1 MTSQRVIR
9 EESSQLRGWL
19 TRIGR
24 EHPKNVLDGLKRV
37 YDVAECLAVL
47 RPARTVIVVAGTN
60 GKGSTAVF
68 LERILLSA
76 GARVGTTLS
85 PHMHVFNERI
95 RVQGEEVSDDSLVKS
110 FEMVEAVRNG
120 VPLNYFEYA
129 VLAALTCFSRE
140 DLDYAILE
148 IGLGGRLD
156 AVNIIDGDL
165 SIITSIGIDH
175 EEYLGSDRECIGREK
190 AGILRRGIPL
200 IFGESQIPESIE
212 QRAKELGVPTYISR
226 RDFHDHAD
234 SNGWRIEVTEGAQLN
249 AYQYSQRPSIATENA
264 VVALQ
269 AAVLLGVS
277 IDSKLIA
284 DVVDVRLPG
293 RFEVVHKMDR
303 TWILDVAHNS
313 HAARFLLEQLKE
325 RYPGRRFSG
334 LFGCYT
340 DKDAAQILS
349 VLGGMLNQVVYA
361 DTTGTRGQP
370 ASELEQKASFGST
383 GIVGGKIESSV
394 DYLIDTTQSTDLI
407 LVFGSF
413 DLVERMRIWLFSR

>member
-1 MTSQRVIR
+1 MTSQRVMR
-9 EESSQLRGWL
+9 EQSSLLDGWL
-19 TRIGR
+19 ARIGR
-24 EHPKNVLDGLKRV
+24 EHPKNVLDGLERV

-68 LERILLSA
+68 LERILLST

-95 RVQGEEVSDDSLVKS
+95 RVQGEEVSDNSLVKS
-110 FEMVEAVRNG
+110 FEMVEAARNH

-165 SIITSIGIDH
+165 SIITSVGIDH
-175 EEYLGSDRECIGREK
+175 EEYLGSDRESIGREK

-212 QRAKELGVPTYISR
+212 QRAKELGVPTYISG
-226 RDFHDHAD
+226 RDFRAHAD
-234 SNGWRIEVTEGAQLN
+234 SNSWRIEVTEGAQLN
-249 AYQYSQRPSIATENA
+249 AYQYWQSPSIATENV

-277 IDSKLIA
+277 LDSKLIA
-284 DVVDVRLPG
+284 DVLDVRLPG

-303 TWILDVAHNS
+303 TWILDVAHNA
-313 HAARFLLEQLKE
+313 HAARFLLDQLKE

-349 VLGGMLNQVVYA
+349 VVGEMLNQVVYA

-370 ASELEQKASFGST
+370 ASELEQKAGFGPRGS
-383 GIVGGKIESSV
+383 VGGKIESSV
-394 DYLIDTTQSTDLI
+394 DYLINTTQSIDLI

>member
-1 MTSQRVIR
+1 MRA
-9 EESSQLRGWL
+9 ESSLLDGWL

-24 EHPKNVLDGLKRV
+24 EHPKNVLDGLERV
-37 YDVAECLAVL
+37 YDVAKCLAVL

-68 LERILLSA
+68 LERILLST

-110 FEMVEAVRNG
+110 FEMVEAARNH

-148 IGLGGRLD
+148 VGLGGRLD
-156 AVNIIDGDL
+156 AVNIVDGDL

-175 EEYLGSDRECIGREK
+175 EEYLGSDRESIGREK
-190 AGILRRGIPL
+190 AGILRRGVPL
-200 IFGESQIPESIE
+200 IFGESQIPESIN
-212 QRAKELGVPTYISR
+212 QRAEELGVPTYISG
-226 RDFHDHAD
+226 RDFHEHAD
-234 SNGWRIEVTEGAQLN
+234 SDGWRIEVTEGIQLN
-249 AYQYSQRPSIATENA
+249 AYQYWQSPSIATENA

-269 AAVLLGVS
+269 AAALLGVS
-277 IDSKLIA
+277 LDARLIA
-284 DVVDVRLPG
+284 DVLDVRLPG
-293 RFEVVHKMDR
+293 RFEVVHEMER

-313 HAARFLLEQLKE
+313 HAARFLLEQLQK
-325 RYPGRRFSG
+325 RYPGRRISG

-361 DTTGTRGQP
+361 DTTGARGQP
-370 ASELEQKASFGST
+370 ASELEYKANLGPK
-383 GIVGGKIESSV
+383 GIVGGKIESCV
-394 DYLIDTTQSTDLI
+394 DYLINTTQSTDLI

-413 DLVERMRIWLFSR
+413 SLVERMRIWLFSR

>member
-1 MTSQRVIR
+1 MTSQRVMR
-9 EESSQLRGWL
+9 EESSLLSGWL

-24 EHPKNVLDGLKRV
+24 EHPKNVLDGLERV

-68 LERILLSA
+68 LERILLST

-95 RVQGEEVSDDSLVKS
+95 RVQGEEVSDNSLVKS
-110 FEMVEAVRNG
+110 FEMVEAARNH

-165 SIITSIGIDH
+165 SIITSVGIDH

-190 AGILRRGIPL
+190 AGILRRDIPL
-200 IFGESQIPESIE
+200 IFGEPQIPESIE
-212 QRAKELGVPTYISR
+212 QRAKELGVPTYISG
-226 RDFHDHAD
+226 RDFRAHAD
-234 SNGWRIEVTEGAQLN
+234 SNSWRIEVTEGAQLN
-249 AYQYSQRPSIATENA
+249 AYQYWQSPSIATENV

-277 IDSKLIA
+277 LDSKLIA
-284 DVVDVRLPG
+284 DVLDVRLPG

-303 TWILDVAHNS
+303 TWILDVAHNA
-313 HAARFLLEQLKE
+313 HAARFLLDQLKE

-349 VLGGMLNQVVYA
+349 VVGEMLNQVVYA

-370 ASELEQKASFGST
+370 ASELEQKAGFGPRGS
-383 GIVGGKIESSV
+383 VGGKIESSV
-394 DYLIDTTQSTDLI
+394 DYLINTTQSIDLI

>member
-1 MTSQRVIR
+1 M
-9 EESSQLRGWL
+9 
-19 TRIGR
+19 
-24 EHPKNVLDGLKRV
+24 
-37 YDVAECLAVL
+37 
-47 RPARTVIVVAGTN
+47 VAGTN
-60 GKGSTAVF
+60 GKGSTSVS

-95 RVQGEEVSDDSLVKS
+95 RVQGEEVSDNSLVKS
-110 FEMVEAVRNG
+110 FEMVEAARNH

-156 AVNIIDGDL
+156 AVNIVDGDL
-165 SIITSIGIDH
+165 SIITSVGIDH
-175 EEYLGSDRECIGREK
+175 EEYLGSDRESIGREK

-200 IFGESQIPESIE
+200 IFGEPQIPESIE
-212 QRAKELGVPTYISR
+212 QRAKELGVPTYISG
-226 RDFHDHAD
+226 RDFRAHAD
-234 SNGWRIEVTEGAQLN
+234 SNSWRIEVTEGAQLN
-249 AYQYSQRPSIATENA
+249 AYQYWQSPSIATENA

-269 AAVLLGVS
+269 AAALLGVS
-277 IDSKLIA
+277 LDSKLIA
-284 DVVDVRLPG
+284 DVLDVRLPG

-349 VLGGMLNQVVYA
+349 VLGEMLNQVVYA

-370 ASELEQKASFGST
+370 ASELEQKAGFGPT
-383 GIVGGKIESSV
+383 GSVGGKIESSV
-394 DYLIDTTQSTDLI
+394 DYLINTTQSVDLI

>member
-1 MTSQRVIR
+1 MTSQRVMR
-9 EESSQLRGWL
+9 AESSLLAGWL

-24 EHPKNVLDGLKRV
+24 EHPKNVLDGLERV
-37 YDVAECLAVL
+37 YDVAKSLAVL

-76 GARVGTTLS
+76 GVRVGTTLS

-110 FEMVEAVRNG
+110 FEMVEAARNH

-148 IGLGGRLD
+148 VGLGGRLD
-156 AVNIIDGDL
+156 AVNIVDGDL

-175 EEYLGSDRECIGREK
+175 EEYLGSDRESIGREK
-190 AGILRRGIPL
+190 AGILRRGVPL
-200 IFGESQIPESIE
+200 IFGESQIPESIN
-212 QRAKELGVPTYISR
+212 QRAEELGVPTYISG
-226 RDFHDHAD
+226 RDFHEHAD
-234 SNGWRIEVTEGAQLN
+234 SDGWRIEVTEGVQLN
-249 AYQYSQRPSIATENA
+249 AYQYWQSPSIATENA

-269 AAVLLGVS
+269 AAALLGVS
-277 IDSKLIA
+277 LDARLIA
-284 DVVDVRLPG
+284 DVLDVRLPG
-293 RFEVVHKMDR
+293 RFEVVHEMER
-303 TWILDVAHNS
+303 IWILDVAHNS
-313 HAARFLLEQLKE
+313 HAARFLLEQLKK
-325 RYPGRRFSG
+325 RYPGRRISG

-349 VLGGMLNQVVYA
+349 VLGGTLNQVVYA
-361 DTTGTRGQP
+361 DTIGTRGQP
-370 ASELEQKASFGST
+370 ASELEYKANFGPK
-383 GIVGGKIESSV
+383 GIVGGKIESCV
-394 DYLIDTTQSTDLI
+394 DYLINTTQSTDLI

-413 DLVERMRIWLFSR
+413 SLVERMRIWLFSR

>member
-1 MTSQRVIR
+1 MTSQRVMR
-9 EESSQLRGWL
+9 EESSLLSGWL

-24 EHPKNVLDGLKRV
+24 EHPKNVLDGLERV

-95 RVQGEEVSDDSLVKS
+95 RVQGEEVSDNSLVKS
-110 FEMVEAVRNG
+110 FEMVEAARNH

-165 SIITSIGIDH
+165 SIITSVGIDH
-175 EEYLGSDRECIGREK
+175 EEYLGSDRESIGREK

-200 IFGESQIPESIE
+200 IFGEPQIPESIE
-212 QRAKELGVPTYISR
+212 QRAKELGVPTYISG
-226 RDFHDHAD
+226 RDFRAHAD
-234 SNGWRIEVTEGAQLN
+234 SNSWRIEVTEGAQLN
-249 AYQYSQRPSIATENA
+249 AYQYWQSPSIATENV

-277 IDSKLIA
+277 LDSKLIA
-284 DVVDVRLPG
+284 DVLDVRLPG

-303 TWILDVAHNS
+303 TWILDVAHNA
-313 HAARFLLEQLKE
+313 HAARFLLDQLKE

-349 VLGGMLNQVVYA
+349 VVGEMLNQVVYA

-370 ASELEQKASFGST
+370 ASELEQKAGFGPRGS
-383 GIVGGKIESSV
+383 VGGKIESSV
-394 DYLIDTTQSTDLI
+394 DYLINTTQSIDLI

>member
-1 MTSQRVIR
+1 MRA
-9 EESSQLRGWL
+9 ESSLLDGWL

-24 EHPKNVLDGLKRV
+24 EHPKNVLDGLERV
-37 YDVAECLAVL
+37 YDVAKCLAVL

-68 LERILLSA
+68 LERILLST

-110 FEMVEAVRNG
+110 FEMVEAARNH

-148 IGLGGRLD
+148 VGLGGRLD
-156 AVNIIDGDL
+156 AVNIVDGDL

-175 EEYLGSDRECIGREK
+175 EEYLGSDRESIGREK
-190 AGILRRGIPL
+190 AGILRRGVPL
-200 IFGESQIPESIE
+200 IFGESQIPESIN
-212 QRAKELGVPTYISR
+212 QRAEELGVPTYISG
-226 RDFHDHAD
+226 RDFHEHAD
-234 SNGWRIEVTEGAQLN
+234 SDGWRIEVTEGIQLN
-249 AYQYSQRPSIATENA
+249 AYQYWQSPSIATENA

-269 AAVLLGVS
+269 AAALLGVS
-277 IDSKLIA
+277 LDARLIA
-284 DVVDVRLPG
+284 NVLDVRLPG
-293 RFEVVHKMDR
+293 RFEVVHEMER

-313 HAARFLLEQLKE
+313 HAARFLLEQLQK
-325 RYPGRRFSG
+325 RYPGRRISG

-361 DTTGTRGQP
+361 DTTGARGQP
-370 ASELEQKASFGST
+370 ASELEYKANLGPK
-383 GIVGGKIESSV
+383 GIVGGKIESCV
-394 DYLIDTTQSTDLI
+394 DYLINTTQSTDLI

-413 DLVERMRIWLFSR
+413 SLVERMRIWLFSR

>member
-19 TRIGR
+19 ARIGR
-24 EHPKNVLDGLKRV
+24 EHPKNVLDGLERV

-95 RVQGEEVSDDSLVKS
+95 RVQGEEVSDNSLVKS
-110 FEMVEAVRNG
+110 FEMVEAARSH

-165 SIITSIGIDH
+165 SIITSVGIDH
-175 EEYLGSDRECIGREK
+175 EEYLGSDRESIGLEK

-200 IFGESQIPESIE
+200 IFGETRIPESIK
-212 QRAKELGVPTYISR
+212 QRAKELGVPTYISG
-226 RDFHDHAD
+226 RDFHERAD
-234 SNGWRIEVTEGAQLN
+234 SNGWRIEVTEGDQLN
-249 AYQYSQRPSIATENA
+249 VYQYGQSPSIATENA

-277 IDSKLIA
+277 LDSKLIA
-284 DVVDVRLPG
+284 DVLDVRLPG
-293 RFEVVHKMDR
+293 RFEVVHEMGR
-303 TWILDVAHNS
+303 TWIFDVAHNA
-313 HAARFLLEQLKE
+313 HAARFLLEQLKQ

-349 VLGGMLNQVVYA
+349 VLGGTLNQVVYA
-361 DTTGTRGQP
+361 DTTGTRGQL
-370 ASELEQKASFGST
+370 ANELEQKANFGPRGS
-383 GIVGGKIESSV
+383 VGGKIESCV
-394 DYLIDTTQSTDLI
+394 DYLINTTQSTDLI

>member
-1 MTSQRVIR
+1 MRA
-9 EESSQLRGWL
+9 ESSLLAGWL

-24 EHPKNVLDGLKRV
+24 EHPKNVLDGLERV
-37 YDVAECLAVL
+37 YDVAKCLAVL

-110 FEMVEAVRNG
+110 FEMVEAARNH

-148 IGLGGRLD
+148 VGLGGRLD
-156 AVNIIDGDL
+156 AVNIVDGDL

-175 EEYLGSDRECIGREK
+175 EEYLGSDRESIGREK
-190 AGILRRGIPL
+190 AGILRRGVPL
-200 IFGESQIPESIE
+200 IFGESQIPESIN
-212 QRAKELGVPTYISR
+212 QRAEELGVPTYISG
-226 RDFHDHAD
+226 RDFHEHAD
-234 SNGWRIEVTEGAQLN
+234 SDGWRIEVTEGVQLN
-249 AYQYSQRPSIATENA
+249 AYQYWQSPSIATENA

-269 AAVLLGVS
+269 AAALLGVS
-277 IDSKLIA
+277 LDARLIA
-284 DVVDVRLPG
+284 NVLDVRLPG
-293 RFEVVHKMDR
+293 RFEVVHEMER

-313 HAARFLLEQLKE
+313 HAARFLLEQLQK
-325 RYPGRRFSG
+325 RYPGRRISG

-361 DTTGTRGQP
+361 DTTGARGQP
-370 ASELEQKASFGST
+370 ASELEYKANLGPK
-383 GIVGGKIESSV
+383 GIVGGKIESCV
-394 DYLIDTTQSTDLI
+394 DYLINTTQSTDLI

-413 DLVERMRIWLFSR
+413 SLVERMRIWLFSR

>member
-1 MTSQRVIR
+1 MTSQRVMR
-9 EESSQLRGWL
+9 EQSSLLDGWL
-19 TRIGR
+19 ARIGR
-24 EHPKNVLDGLKRV
+24 EHPKNVLDGLERV

-95 RVQGEEVSDDSLVKS
+95 RVQGEEVSDNSLVKS
-110 FEMVEAVRNG
+110 FEMVEAARSH

-165 SIITSIGIDH
+165 SIITSVGIDH
-175 EEYLGSDRECIGREK
+175 EEYLGPDRESIGREK

-200 IFGESQIPESIE
+200 IFGEPQIPESIE
-212 QRAKELGVPTYISR
+212 QRAKELGVPTYISG
-226 RDFHDHAD
+226 RDFRAHAD
-234 SNGWRIEVTEGAQLN
+234 SNSWRIEVTEGAQLN
-249 AYQYSQRPSIATENA
+249 AYQYWQSPSIATENA

-277 IDSKLIA
+277 LDSKLIA
-284 DVVDVRLPG
+284 DVLDVRLPG

-303 TWILDVAHNS
+303 TWILDVAHNA
-313 HAARFLLEQLKE
+313 HAARFLLDQLKE

-349 VLGGMLNQVVYA
+349 VLGEMLNQVVYA

-370 ASELEQKASFGST
+370 ASELEQKAGFGPT
-383 GIVGGKIESSV
+383 GSVGGKIESSV
-394 DYLIDTTQSTDLI
+394 DYLINTTQSIDLI

>member
-1 MTSQRVIR
+1 MRA
-9 EESSQLRGWL
+9 ESSLLAGWL

-24 EHPKNVLDGLKRV
+24 EHPKNVLDGLERV
-37 YDVAECLAVL
+37 YDVAKCLAVL

-110 FEMVEAVRNG
+110 FEMVEAARNH

-148 IGLGGRLD
+148 VGLGGRLD
-156 AVNIIDGDL
+156 AVNIVDGDL

-175 EEYLGSDRECIGREK
+175 EEYLGSDRESIGREK
-190 AGILRRGIPL
+190 AGILRRGVPL
-200 IFGESQIPESIE
+200 IFGESQIPESIN
-212 QRAKELGVPTYISR
+212 QRAEELGVPTYISG
-226 RDFHDHAD
+226 RDLHEHAD
-234 SNGWRIEVTEGAQLN
+234 SDGWRIEVTEGVQLN
-249 AYQYSQRPSIATENA
+249 AYQYWQSPSIATENA

-269 AAVLLGVS
+269 AAALLGVS
-277 IDSKLIA
+277 LDARLIA
-284 DVVDVRLPG
+284 NVLDVRLPG
-293 RFEVVHKMDR
+293 RFEVVHEMER

-313 HAARFLLEQLKE
+313 HAARFLLEQLKK
-325 RYPGRRFSG
+325 RYPGRRISG

-361 DTTGTRGQP
+361 DTIGTRGQP
-370 ASELEQKASFGST
+370 ASELEYKANFGPK
-383 GIVGGKIESSV
+383 GIVRGKIESCV
-394 DYLIDTTQSTDLI
+394 DYLINTTQSTDLI

-413 DLVERMRIWLFSR
+413 SLVERMRIWLFSR

>member
-1 MTSQRVIR
+1 MTSQRVMR
-9 EESSQLRGWL
+9 EESSLLSGWL
-19 TRIGR
+19 SRIGR
-24 EHPKNVLDGLKRV
+24 EHPKNVLDGLERV

-60 GKGSTAVF
+60 GKGSTSVS

-95 RVQGEEVSDDSLVKS
+95 RVQGEEVSDNSLVKS
-110 FEMVEAVRNG
+110 FEMVEAARNH

-156 AVNIIDGDL
+156 AVNIVDGDL
-165 SIITSIGIDH
+165 SIITSVGIDH
-175 EEYLGSDRECIGREK
+175 EEYLGSDRESIGREK

-200 IFGESQIPESIE
+200 IFGEPQIPESIE
-212 QRAKELGVPTYISR
+212 QRAKELGVPTYISG
-226 RDFHDHAD
+226 RDFRAHAD
-234 SNGWRIEVTEGAQLN
+234 SNSWRIEVTEGAQLN
-249 AYQYSQRPSIATENA
+249 AYQYWQSPSIATENA

-269 AAVLLGVS
+269 AAALLGVS
-277 IDSKLIA
+277 LDSKLIA
-284 DVVDVRLPG
+284 DVLDVRLPG

-303 TWILDVAHNS
+303 TWILDVAHNA

-349 VLGGMLNQVVYA
+349 VLGEMLNQVVYA

-370 ASELEQKASFGST
+370 ASELEQKAGFGPT
-383 GIVGGKIESSV
+383 GSVGGKIESSV
-394 DYLIDTTQSTDLI
+394 DYLINTTQSVDLI

>member
-1 MTSQRVIR
+1 MTSQRVMR
-9 EESSQLRGWL
+9 EESSLLSGWL
-19 TRIGR
+19 SRIGR
-24 EHPKNVLDGLKRV
+24 EHPKNVLDGLERV

-60 GKGSTAVF
+60 GKGSTSVS

-95 RVQGEEVSDDSLVKS
+95 RVQGEEVSDNSLVKS

-156 AVNIIDGDL
+156 AVNIVDGDL
-165 SIITSIGIDH
+165 SIITSVGIDH
-175 EEYLGSDRECIGREK
+175 EEYLGSDRESIGREK

-200 IFGESQIPESIE
+200 IFGEPQIPESIE

-226 RDFHDHAD
+226 RDFHDHVD

-277 IDSKLIA
+277 LDSKLIA
-284 DVVDVRLPG
+284 DVLDVRLPG

-303 TWILDVAHNS
+303 TWILDVAHNA
-313 HAARFLLEQLKE
+313 HAARFLLEQRKE

-349 VLGGMLNQVVYA
+349 VLGEMLNQVVYA

-370 ASELEQKASFGST
+370 ASELEQKAGFGPT
-383 GIVGGKIESSV
+383 GSVGGKIESSV
-394 DYLIDTTQSTDLI
+394 DYLINTTQSVDLI

>member
-1 MTSQRVIR
+1 MRA
-9 EESSQLRGWL
+9 ESSLLDGWL

-24 EHPKNVLDGLKRV
+24 EHPKNVLDGLERV
-37 YDVAECLAVL
+37 YDVAKSLAVL

-68 LERILLSA
+68 LERILLST

-110 FEMVEAVRNG
+110 FEMVEAARNH

-148 IGLGGRLD
+148 VGLGGRLD
-156 AVNIIDGDL
+156 AVNIVDGDL

-175 EEYLGSDRECIGREK
+175 EEYLGSDRESIGREK
-190 AGILRRGIPL
+190 AGILRRGVPL
-200 IFGESQIPESIE
+200 IFGESQIPESIN
-212 QRAKELGVPTYISR
+212 QRAEELGVPTYISG
-226 RDFHDHAD
+226 RDFHEHAD
-234 SNGWRIEVTEGAQLN
+234 SDGWRIEVTEGIQLN
-249 AYQYSQRPSIATENA
+249 AYQYWQSPSIATENA

-269 AAVLLGVS
+269 AAALLGVS
-277 IDSKLIA
+277 LDARLIA
-284 DVVDVRLPG
+284 NVLDVRLPG
-293 RFEVVHKMDR
+293 RFEVVHEMER

-313 HAARFLLEQLKE
+313 HAARFLLEQLKK
-325 RYPGRRFSG
+325 RYPGRRISG

-361 DTTGTRGQP
+361 DTTGARGQP
-370 ASELEQKASFGST
+370 ASELEYKANLGPK
-383 GIVGGKIESSV
+383 GIVGGKIESCV
-394 DYLIDTTQSTDLI
+394 DYLINTTQSTDLI

-413 DLVERMRIWLFSR
+413 SLVERMRIWLFSR

>member
-1 MTSQRVIR
+1 MTSQRVMR
-9 EESSQLRGWL
+9 AESSLLDEWL

-24 EHPKNVLDGLKRV
+24 EHPKNVLDGLERV
-37 YDVAECLAVL
+37 YDVAKSLAVL
-47 RPARTVIVVAGTN
+47 TPARTVIVVAGTN

-110 FEMVEAVRNG
+110 FEMVEAARNH

-148 IGLGGRLD
+148 VGLGGRLD
-156 AVNIIDGDL
+156 AVNIVDGDL

-175 EEYLGSDRECIGREK
+175 EEYLGSDRESIGREK
-190 AGILRRGIPL
+190 AGILRRGVPL
-200 IFGESQIPESIE
+200 IFGESQIPESIN
-212 QRAKELGVPTYISR
+212 QRAEELGVPTYISG
-226 RDFHDHAD
+226 RDFHEHAD
-234 SNGWRIEVTEGAQLN
+234 SDGWRIEVTEGIQLI
-249 AYQYSQRPSIATENA
+249 AYQYWQSPSIATENA

-269 AAVLLGVS
+269 AAALLGVS
-277 IDSKLIA
+277 LDARLIA
-284 DVVDVRLPG
+284 NVLDVRLPG
-293 RFEVVHKMDR
+293 RFEVVHEMER

-313 HAARFLLEQLKE
+313 HAARFLLEQLQK
-325 RYPGRRFSG
+325 RYPGRRISG

-361 DTTGTRGQP
+361 DTTGARGQP
-370 ASELEQKASFGST
+370 ASELEYKANLGPK
-383 GIVGGKIESSV
+383 GIVGGKIESCV
-394 DYLIDTTQSTDLI
+394 DYLINTTQSTDLI

-413 DLVERMRIWLFSR
+413 SLVERMRIWLFSR

>member
-1 MTSQRVIR
+1 MTSQRVMR
-9 EESSQLRGWL
+9 EESSLLSGWL
-19 TRIGR
+19 SRIGR
-24 EHPKNVLDGLKRV
+24 EHPKNVLDGLERV

-95 RVQGEEVSDDSLVKS
+95 RVQGEEVSDNSLVKS
-110 FEMVEAVRNG
+110 FEMVEAARNH

-156 AVNIIDGDL
+156 AVNIVDGDL
-165 SIITSIGIDH
+165 SIITSVGIDH
-175 EEYLGSDRECIGREK
+175 EEYLGSDRESIGREK

-200 IFGESQIPESIE
+200 IFGEPQIPESIE
-212 QRAKELGVPTYISR
+212 QRAKELGVPTYISG
-226 RDFHDHAD
+226 RDFRAHAD
-234 SNGWRIEVTEGAQLN
+234 SNSWRIEVTEGAQLN
-249 AYQYSQRPSIATENA
+249 AYQYWQSPSIATENA

-269 AAVLLGVS
+269 AAALLGVS
-277 IDSKLIA
+277 LDAKLIA
-284 DVVDVRLPG
+284 DVLDVRLPG

-303 TWILDVAHNS
+303 TWILDVAHNA

-349 VLGGMLNQVVYA
+349 VLGEMLNQVVYA

-370 ASELEQKASFGST
+370 ASELEQKAGFGPT
-383 GIVGGKIESSV
+383 GSVGGKIESSV
-394 DYLIDTTQSTDLI
+394 DYLINTTQSVDLI

>member
-1 MTSQRVIR
+1 MTSQRVMR
-9 EESSQLRGWL
+9 EESSLLSEWL

-24 EHPKNVLDGLKRV
+24 EHPKNVLDGLERV

-60 GKGSTAVF
+60 GKGSTSVS

-95 RVQGEEVSDDSLVKS
+95 RVQGEEVSDNSLVKS
-110 FEMVEAVRNG
+110 FEMVEAARNH

-156 AVNIIDGDL
+156 AVNIVDGDL
-165 SIITSIGIDH
+165 SIITSVGIDH
-175 EEYLGSDRECIGREK
+175 EEYLGSDRESIGREK

-200 IFGESQIPESIE
+200 IFGEPQIPESIE
-212 QRAKELGVPTYISR
+212 QRAKELGVPTYISG
-226 RDFHDHAD
+226 RDFRALAD

-249 AYQYSQRPSIATENA
+249 AYQYWQSPSIATENA

-269 AAVLLGVS
+269 AAALLGVS
-277 IDSKLIA
+277 LDSKLIA
-284 DVVDVRLPG
+284 DVLDVRLPG

-303 TWILDVAHNS
+303 TWILDVAHNA

-349 VLGGMLNQVVYA
+349 VLGEMLNQVVYA

-370 ASELEQKASFGST
+370 ASELEQKAGFGPT
-383 GIVGGKIESSV
+383 GSVGGKIESSV
-394 DYLIDTTQSTDLI
+394 DYLINTTQSIDLI

>member
-1 MTSQRVIR
+1 MTSQRVMR
-9 EESSQLRGWL
+9 AESSLLAGWL

-24 EHPKNVLDGLKRV
+24 EHPKNVLDGLERV
-37 YDVAECLAVL
+37 YDVAKCLAVL

-110 FEMVEAVRNG
+110 FEMVEAARNH

-148 IGLGGRLD
+148 VGLGGRLD
-156 AVNIIDGDL
+156 AVNIVDGDL

-175 EEYLGSDRECIGREK
+175 EEFLGSDRESIGREN
-190 AGILRRGIPL
+190 AGILRRGVPL
-200 IFGESQIPESIE
+200 IFGESQIPESIN
-212 QRAKELGVPTYISR
+212 QRAEELGVPTYISG
-226 RDFHDHAD
+226 RDFHEHAD
-234 SNGWRIEVTEGAQLN
+234 SDGWRIEVTEGIQLN
-249 AYQYSQRPSIATENA
+249 AYQYWQSPSIATENA

-269 AAVLLGVS
+269 AAALLGVS
-277 IDSKLIA
+277 LDARLIA
-284 DVVDVRLPG
+284 DVLDVRLPG
-293 RFEVVHKMDR
+293 RFEVVHEMER

-313 HAARFLLEQLKE
+313 HAARFLLEQLQK
-325 RYPGRRFSG
+325 RYPGRRISG

-349 VLGGMLNQVVYA
+349 VLGGTLNQVVYA
-361 DTTGTRGQP
+361 DTIGTRGQP
-370 ASELEQKASFGST
+370 ASELEYKANFGPK
-383 GIVGGKIESSV
+383 GIVGGKIESCV
-394 DYLIDTTQSTDLI
+394 DYLINTTQSTDLI

-413 DLVERMRIWLFSR
+413 SLVERMRIWLFSR

>member
-1 MTSQRVIR
+1 MTSQRVMR
-9 EESSQLRGWL
+9 AESSLLDEWL

-24 EHPKNVLDGLKRV
+24 EHPKNVLDGLERV
-37 YDVAECLAVL
+37 YDVAKSLAVL
-47 RPARTVIVVAGTN
+47 TPARTVIVVAGTN

-110 FEMVEAVRNG
+110 FEMVEAARNH

-148 IGLGGRLD
+148 VGLGGRLD
-156 AVNIIDGDL
+156 AVNIVDGDL

-175 EEYLGSDRECIGREK
+175 EEYLGSDRESIGREK
-190 AGILRRGIPL
+190 AGILRRGVPL
-200 IFGESQIPESIE
+200 IFGESQIPESIN
-212 QRAKELGVPTYISR
+212 QRAEELGVPTYISG
-226 RDFHDHAD
+226 RDFHEHAD
-234 SNGWRIEVTEGAQLN
+234 SDGWRIEVTEGVQLN
-249 AYQYSQRPSIATENA
+249 AYQYWQSPSIATENA

-269 AAVLLGVS
+269 AAALLGVS
-277 IDSKLIA
+277 LDARLIA
-284 DVVDVRLPG
+284 DVLDVRLPG
-293 RFEVVHKMDR
+293 RFEVVHEMER
-303 TWILDVAHNS
+303 IWILDVAHNS
-313 HAARFLLEQLKE
+313 HAARFLLEQLKK
-325 RYPGRRFSG
+325 RYPGRRISG

-349 VLGGMLNQVVYA
+349 VLGGTLNQVVYA
-361 DTTGTRGQP
+361 DTIGTRGQP
-370 ASELEQKASFGST
+370 ASELEYKANFGPK
-383 GIVGGKIESSV
+383 GIVGGKIESCV
-394 DYLIDTTQSTDLI
+394 DYLINTTQSTDLI

-413 DLVERMRIWLFSR
+413 SLVERMRIWLFSR